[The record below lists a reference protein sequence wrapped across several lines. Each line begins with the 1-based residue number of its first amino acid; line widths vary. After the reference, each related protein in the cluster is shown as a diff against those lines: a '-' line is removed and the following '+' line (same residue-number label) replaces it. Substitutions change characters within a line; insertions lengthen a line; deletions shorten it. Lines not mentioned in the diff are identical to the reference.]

1 MTEKMGICEG
11 TDEINKGTDNKYQK
25 EEIQIENNGVVQG
38 KDKINKENPNE
49 KNENKN
55 IEKENKID
63 IEKKEEGKADQKSE
77 KKEEKQEIKE
87 KDNNETK
94 EKEKEKEKN
103 EINKKDNDIKKQA
116 EPNEKELKNKEG
128 ENKLEN
134 EQKKDVEKDMS
145 KENKENKKENKT
157 EKKNKDEKESKQKI
171 KMENIITKDI
181 IPRGLNNIGST
192 CYMNS
197 VIQCLYHIFDL
208 SNELLLLYKSKI
220 LNESLLKKLPMT
232 YAFLDVIYDLSFD
245 KKSSISP
252 YNFKKIIGNNKS
264 FRNFEANDS
273 KNLTLYILDMLNREL
288 NQNKIISENEL
299 YINKIRNYKEEDA
312 KSMVNYFNEN
322 QNSLIGDLFNG
333 LKSTNYT
340 CLKCKNCIKNYQI
353 FNIVSCNI
361 EKTFMNKYNKSGKRK
376 IEFKVDVL
384 ECFKTEEEPNLF
396 NGDNQLF
403 CEKCNKLEDGESCN
417 KICIS
422 PKILILFLDR
432 GINNRFNC
440 DVDFPEILDINNF
453 LEVKDKKYEL
463 IGVIEHLGQSGESG
477 HFIANCK
484 HFDGNWY
491 IFSDSSIFCTKN
503 KYIKYGLPYLVFYRM
518 QD

>member
-1 MTEKMGICEG
+1 MGICEG
-11 TDEINKGTDNKYQK
+11 TNEINKGTDNKYQK

-94 EKEKEKEKN
+94 EKEKN
-103 EINKKDNDIKKQA
+103 EINKEDNDIKKQA

-220 LNESLLKKLPMT
+220 LNKSLLKKLPMT
-232 YAFLDVIYDLSFD
+232 SAFLDVIYDLSFD

-288 NQNKIISENEL
+288 NENKIISENEL

-333 LKSTNYT
+333 LK
-340 CLKCKNCIKNYQI
+340 
-353 FNIVSCNI
+353 
-361 EKTFMNKYNKSGKRK
+361 
-376 IEFKVDVL
+376 
-384 ECFKTEEEPNLF
+384 
-396 NGDNQLF
+396 
-403 CEKCNKLEDGESCN
+403 
-417 KICIS
+417 
-422 PKILILFLDR
+422 
-432 GINNRFNC
+432 
-440 DVDFPEILDINNF
+440 
-453 LEVKDKKYEL
+453 
-463 IGVIEHLGQSGESG
+463 
-477 HFIANCK
+477 
-484 HFDGNWY
+484 
-491 IFSDSSIFCTKN
+491 
-503 KYIKYGLPYLVFYRM
+503 
-518 QD
+518 